1 MAVVPATNGKA
12 LHVVEL
18 PLFGKKPPLMAV
30 VLSES
35 DIALLAMELPL
46 FGKKPPLMANCDPNC

>member
-18 PLFGKKPPLMAV
+18 PLFGMKPPLMAFVLAPGGIAMFV
-30 VLSES
+30 VETP
-35 DIALLAMELPL
+35 M
-46 FGKKPPLMANCDPNC
+46 